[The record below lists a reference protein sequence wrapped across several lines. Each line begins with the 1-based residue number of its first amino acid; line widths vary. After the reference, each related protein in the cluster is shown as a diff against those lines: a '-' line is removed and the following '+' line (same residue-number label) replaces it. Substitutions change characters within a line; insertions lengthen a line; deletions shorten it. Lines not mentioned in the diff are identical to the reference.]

1 MKKLLILMLAAASV
15 CCKPKEIDLTG
26 TWTQPV
32 PGQAGG
38 WSQGMQLN
46 ADGTASSVNMY
57 TMVLE
62 SWKREGDKLILTGK
76 SVGNGINIAFTDTLT
91 IDRKSTDDSLFLR
104 QGTNVQAFGR
114 LRR

>member
-1 MKKLLILMLAAASV
+1 MLQAQRNRPDRNMDSTRTGPSGRMVAGYAAQCGRYGKFGKYVHLGPRKL
-15 CCKPKEIDLTG
+15 
-26 TWTQPV
+26 
-32 PGQAGG
+32 
-38 WSQGMQLN
+38 
-46 ADGTASSVNMY
+46 
-57 TMVLE
+57 
-62 SWKREGDKLILTGK
+62 KREGDKLILTGK

>member
-15 CCKPKEIDLTG
+15 CCKPKKNDLTG
-26 TWTQPV
+26 TWTRPV

-57 TMVLE
+57 TLVLE

>member
-57 TMVLE
+57 TLVLE

-76 SVGNGINIAFTDTLT
+76 SVGNNIAFTDTLT